1 MKKFQSLQL
10 AMSKP
15 YWTIHHYCIQITTLP
30 IISDLSDDLL
40 KLLLNGTDP
49 LQKVLP
55 VTLYPQANERVTFKF
70 EKRKTFLFFI
80 YFQEFQKG
88 LCKQAKNNYI
98 FSWISL
104 KSKCIKLL
112 TVLGLP
118 CNNDGASTICLQN
131 EKYNPDSVLKDI
143 SLSIC

>member
-1 MKKFQSLQL
+1 MKKLQSLQL

-15 YWTIHHYCIQITTLP
+15 YWTILYYCIQITTLP

-49 LQKVLP
+49 LQKVLL

-70 EKRKTFLFFI
+70 EKRRTFLFYIFLGI
-80 YFQEFQKG
+80 SKMTLQTG
-88 LCKQAKNNYI
+88 SI

>member
-1 MKKFQSLQL
+1 MKKLQSLQL

-15 YWTIHHYCIQITTLP
+15 YWTILYYCIQITTLP

-49 LQKVLP
+49 LQKVLL
-55 VTLYPQANERVTFKF
+55 VTLYPQANERVTLKF
-70 EKRKTFLFFI
+70 EKRRTFLFYIFLGI
-80 YFQEFQKG
+80 SKMTLQTG
-88 LCKQAKNNYI
+88 SI